1 MVWDQEWQDVDPG
14 PGKSPR
20 IGSKISQIWKYLLC
34 DIASDFC
41 TDWRTFETID
51 SVRIPS
57 PFLDTLQGLQPRG
70 EDLAEIS
77 GGFINARRSEFSP
90 R

>member
-20 IGSKISQIWKYLLC
+20 IGSKISNIWKDLQR
-34 DIASDFC
+34 DMSSDFC
-41 TDWRTFETID
+41 IDWRTFETID

-57 PFLDTLQGLQPRG
+57 PFLDTLQV
-70 EDLAEIS
+70 
-77 GGFINARRSEFSP
+77 FSP
-90 R
+90 VGEELFENRRTF

>member
-20 IGSKISQIWKYLLC
+20 IGSKISQIWKDLLC
-34 DIASDFC
+34 DNRPDFC

-57 PFLDTLQGLQPRG
+57 PFLDTLQV
-70 EDLAEIS
+70 
-77 GGFINARRSEFSP
+77 FSP
-90 R
+90 VGEELFENRRT